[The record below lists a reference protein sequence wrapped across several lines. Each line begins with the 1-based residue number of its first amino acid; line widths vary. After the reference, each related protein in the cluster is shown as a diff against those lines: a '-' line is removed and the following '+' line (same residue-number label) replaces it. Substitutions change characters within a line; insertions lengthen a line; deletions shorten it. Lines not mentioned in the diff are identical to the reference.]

1 MQTPEFLAYL
11 RKEKGRL
18 KGPLALILDEDG
30 AALAE
35 TLTHHLRLGFAKVI
49 VLRGGGEPAALGPE
63 NEAAEAAGRLQLCRP
78 GALGAQ
84 FGAQGAEA
92 LAAAANA
99 LAEAAPGAWLYCGYN
114 AEFLFYPFCE
124 TRRIGEMLAFHA
136 EERRAAM
143 LTLLVDL
150 YPGDLAAFPGGVAPE
165 AAFLDQ
171 SGYFFR
177 PRQEKAPPWAVLERQ
192 VDLFG
197 GLRWRFEEFVPES
210 ARRIDRIAL
219 FRAAPGRHLGA
230 DFTLN
235 EAEANTYACPWH
247 HNLTAA
253 VASFRAAKALCTN
266 PESRRAVKGFLW
278 PGSAPFRWSSE
289 QLMELGMMEPG
300 QWF

>member
-1 MQTPEFLAYL
+1 MQAPEFSAYL

-30 AALAE
+30 AALTE

-49 VLRGGGEPAALGPE
+49 VLSAAADPSSFDADGAAAL
-63 NEAAEAAGRLQLCRP
+63 AEGRLQILRP
-78 GALGAQ
+78 GKAAETGAAALTA
-84 FGAQGAEA
+84 AVNA
-92 LAAAANA
+92 LAAAA
-99 LAEAAPGAWLYCGYN
+99 PGEWIYGGYN

-143 LTLLVDL
+143 LALLVDL
-150 YPGDLAAFPGGVAPE
+150 YPGDLAASPGGVAPG

-171 SGYFFR
+171 SGYFFQTR
-177 PRQEKAPPWAVLERQ
+177 KEKAPPWALLDRQ

-219 FRAAPGRHLGA
+219 FRATPGRQFRP

-253 VASFRAAKALCTN
+253 VTSFRAAKALCTN
-266 PESRRAVKGFLW
+266 PESRRAVKSFLW
-278 PGSAPFRWSSE
+278 PGSAAFRWSSE

>member
-1 MQTPEFLAYL
+1 MQAPVFSAYL
-11 RKEKGRL
+11 HQEKGRL

-30 AALAE
+30 VALAE
-35 TLTHHLRLGFAKVI
+35 TLSHHLRLGFGQIILLSA
-49 VLRGGGEPAALGPE
+49 GAGPEALGPE
-63 NEAAEAAGRLQLCRP
+63 GRAAAEAGRLQLCRP
-78 GALGAQ
+78 GGL
-84 FGAQGAEA
+84 GAQGAET
-92 LAAAANA
+92 LTAAVNA
-99 LAEAAPGAWLYCGYN
+99 LMAAAPGQWIYAGYN

-124 TRRIGEMLAFHA
+124 TRRIGEMVAFHA

-143 LTLLVDL
+143 FALLVDL

-177 PRQEKAPPWAVLERQ
+177 PRKANAPPWAVLERQ

-219 FRAAPGRHLGA
+219 FRAAPGLQFRP

-235 EAEANTYACPWH
+235 DAEANTYACPWH

-253 VASFRAAKALCTN
+253 VTSFRAAKALCSN
-266 PESRRAVKGFLW
+266 PDSRRAVKSFLW